1 MTGRLVHPPFH
12 SVTQSAPLHRF
23 KVIEKFA
30 HKLRKVHIFVLCF
43 LFCPNTFTRPRR
55 RGPLSVPGQRSCSC
69 SCSSVSGPVFQWAA
83 PFCLFVNG
91 NHPQYMCT
99 YMYVNH
105 VNASPSP
112 LFSLSVRVCC
122 VSLLR
127 WLFSSLFLFGQRK
140 RTLSAQFHTKNAI
153 KCDAFHYPR
162 DLYFQPV
169 RRGKGCCESQWK
181 WKKFKSIKLNCRAQC
196 RF

>member
-1 MTGRLVHPPFH
+1 MTGRPVHPPCH

-112 LFSLSVRVCC
+112 LFSICMSVLCEPPSMAFFFFIFIWSAKANI
-122 VSLLR
+122 VSPI
-127 WLFSSLFLFGQRK
+127 SHK
-140 RTLSAQFHTKNAI
+140 
-153 KCDAFHYPR
+153 KCN
-162 DLYFQPV
+162 QM
-169 RRGKGCCESQWK
+169 
-181 WKKFKSIKLNCRAQC
+181 
-196 RF
+196 